1 MYRTLSLWL
10 RLAAAALLSAA
21 LIASCDSDPDT
32 DETGDGESEVP
43 APGTTARLQ
52 SFIIPASRNPS
63 LSADIV
69 FNIDQSSQTLSG
81 VCIDWAGDDPA
92 LGLIPVFTFTGE
104 EVRVGETVQQSGIT
118 ANSFAGEVQYTV
130 VAGDGTQTV
139 YTAILFLPRLHS
151 QIPVF
156 RIEASAA
163 VGDDYVDSAV
173 EIIPNGWPG
182 ETWDFD
188 RGNVEIRLRGN
199 STRHLPKQ
207 PYRLKFGEA
216 VSPLGLDHANEK
228 SWVLIANDCDKT
240 LLRNAIGFELSRV
253 MYENMTPAHD
263 SGVIPFT
270 PASIHVDVY
279 LDGQYKGI
287 YQFTDQMQRKEGRI
301 EVDRLRARDE
311 GDPEAIT
318 GGYVL
323 EIDIHAGDGDLWFAS
338 QNAGK
343 ITMKYPDDDD
353 YAQEQFDYIVAHV
366 TKAEEALYAD
376 DFASRWRGYFD
387 EATIIDYVIIN
398 ELCGDPD
405 AYTSIWFYKRRGCD
419 KFYFGPVWDFDSG
432 FDNDNRVGDAPTR
445 LMIDASF
452 KHGGYENR
460 DHWVQRMWQDPAF
473 RLAVQARWNEMKY
486 ALLDRALWRID
497 HDVATMG
504 PSVGFNYTR
513 WDIRTQALDTAMP
526 PPSDYDSGIA
536 ALKQYLRDRY
546 SFLDGQF
553 NALP

>member
-1 MYRTLSLWL
+1 M
-10 RLAAAALLSAA
+10 
-21 LIASCDSDPDT
+21 
-32 DETGDGESEVP
+32 
-43 APGTTARLQ
+43 
-52 SFIIPASRNPS
+52 
-63 LSADIV
+63 
-69 FNIDQSSQTLSG
+69 
-81 VCIDWAGDDPA
+81 
-92 LGLIPVFTFTGE
+92 
-104 EVRVGETVQQSGIT
+104 
-118 ANSFAGEVQYTV
+118 
-130 VAGDGTQTV
+130 
-139 YTAILFLPRLHS
+139 
-151 QIPVF
+151 
-156 RIEASAA
+156 
-163 VGDDYVDSAV
+163 DSAV

-263 SGVIPFT
+263 SRVIPFT

-366 TKAEEALYAD
+366 AKAEEALYAD

-387 EATIIDYVIIN
+387 EATIVDYVIIN

-432 FDNDNRVGDAPTR
+432 FDNDNRVGDALTR

-460 DHWVQRMWQDPAF
+460 DHWVQQMWQDPAF
-473 RLAVQARWNEMKY
+473 RLAVQAHWNEMKY

-553 NALP
+553 NAVP